1 MQRIPY
7 SIRQNKFESGKIPLP
22 FHIYSTGLQILQKGQ
37 KESTMGSL
45 NRFVEVLWSIS
56 GLGEVRLF
64 DRKFELGRNDVFFYL
79 PGEDHFRIARS
90 DSWKLRWLCFDGPL
104 AVALLN
110 SYGYERQQKAAVEY
124 PAELFAEVEKS
135 IDNPTLYQTRRSCG
149 LILEILACAGSGGD
163 ENSLM
168 EKSAVRAVEQ
178 IRKNYADPQLNVDT
192 LCDRLNI
199 PRSTLTRLFRRE
211 FGCTPGRY
219 LLNCRLE
226 EAQALLL
233 CTDLP
238 IKEVAAR
245 CGFNSARTFT
255 RFIRR
260 TFDQSP
266 LEVRRK
272 PESGEK

>member
-104 AVALLN
+104 AVALLS
-110 SYGYERQQKAAVEY
+110 SYSPV
-124 PAELFAEVEKS
+124 S
-135 IDNPTLYQTRRSCG
+135 RSQ
-149 LILEILACAGSGGD
+149 
-163 ENSLM
+163 
-168 EKSAVRAVEQ
+168 V
-178 IRKNYADPQLNVDT
+178 
-192 LCDRLNI
+192 
-199 PRSTLTRLFRRE
+199 
-211 FGCTPGRY
+211 
-219 LLNCRLE
+219 
-226 EAQALLL
+226 
-233 CTDLP
+233 
-238 IKEVAAR
+238 
-245 CGFNSARTFT
+245 
-255 RFIRR
+255 
-260 TFDQSP
+260 
-266 LEVRRK
+266 
-272 PESGEK
+272 